1 MSGFIHGKLDI
12 KLLVL
17 YLAANLAGPVDF
29 ATLTDLAMCDD
40 GVDYFQ
46 FAESVSE
53 LVATGHLHQ
62 EEDCYTVTD
71 KGLRNNASAESS
83 LSPVIRKRCDRRL
96 APLNEALRRSAQ
108 IKASV
113 QPHSTGN
120 SCTVTLTMEDGEGP
134 LFSLSMLAPT
144 VPLGQ
149 SIADAFRE
157 HPERIFNGI
166 LHVLLHQEE
175 EGTQAE

>member
-1 MSGFIHGKLDI
+1 MPGFIHGKLDI

-17 YLAANLAGPVDF
+17 YLVANLAGPVDF
-29 ATLTDLAMCDD
+29 DTLTDLAMCDD

-53 LVATGHLHQ
+53 LVSTGHLHQ
-62 EEDCYTVTD
+62 EGDFYTVTE

-83 LSPVIRKRCDRRL
+83 LSSVIRRRCDRRL
-96 APLNEALRRSAQ
+96 APLNEALRRKAQ
-108 IKASV
+108 IKAAV
-113 QPHSTGN
+113 QPHRAGS

-144 VPLGQ
+144 MPLGQ
-149 SIADAFRE
+149 SIANHFRE
-157 HPERIFNGI
+157 HPERVFNGI
-166 LHVLLHQEE
+166 LHVLLNQDEDVR
-175 EGTQAE
+175 